1 MCLPCDRA
9 ELLPNGWDLRMELRM
24 DSAVEMLALAVGGGA
39 PVEAEAATGFALS
52 GGPAWGKAEA
62 GGGTAPM
69 DGAAAAD
76 FNGLVT
82 VVRCGFG
89 SPSCTMRT
97 SPLLRPSVASV
108 ASSPADVSSGR
119 GGWPVR
125 ISCRSGAIVVAAN
138 KDARSSRR
146 EAVGAS

>member
-1 MCLPCDRA
+1 MLLVPEETVLCLPCDRA
-9 ELLPNGWDLRMELRM
+9 ELLPNGCDLRIELRM
-24 DSAVEMLALAVGGGA
+24 DSAVEMLAFVVGGA
-39 PVEAEAATGFALS
+39 AAVEAEAEAEAEAATGFALS
-52 GGPAWGKAEA
+52 GGPAWGEAEA

-76 FNGLVT
+76 FSGSVT

-97 SPLLRPSVASV
+97 SPLLSPSVASV

-125 ISCRSGAIVVAAN
+125 TA
-138 KDARSSRR
+138 
-146 EAVGAS
+146 